1 MVHTLPLWVKL
12 KHCAPM
18 NEEVMVAGR
27 RGSTRKPDFAVY
39 SVFTAKEYGNWFYVI
54 Q

>member
-1 MVHTLPLWVKL
+1 MKL
-12 KHCAPM
+12 KHCAPT

-39 SVFTAKEYGNWFYVI
+39 SVFTAKGYGNWFCVI